1 MIKAVIFDIDNT
13 LYGFDKANAAGIAA
27 VAEYACRELN
37 ISAEDFSALHK
48 KTQERL
54 NQRMG
59 KVAATHNRLI
69 RYQNMLE
76 ELHLPLSPHV
86 LKMEALFWDTLLEK
100 AELTEGAE
108 ELFRTIKRM
117 GILIGIGTNMTAR
130 MQFRK
135 LEKLGLLP
143 YTDFVLTSEEAGMEK
158 PDPLFYEFCAEKAG
172 CASGECLFIGD
183 SYSHDARGAVRSGMK
198 ALWYCPDDRVP
209 DSAGPFRMEEGICRI
224 QKLAQA
230 ADYLE
235 ASQRESRL

>member
-13 LYGFDKANAAGIAA
+13 LYGFDRANEAGIAA

-86 LKMEALFWDTLLEK
+86 LNMEALFWDTLLEK

-117 GILIGIGTNMTAR
+117 GLLIGIGTNMTAR

-143 YTDFVLTSEEAGMEK
+143 YIDFVLTSEEAGTEK
-158 PDPLFYEFCAEKAG
+158 PDPLFYRFCAEKAG
-172 CASGECLFIGD
+172 CAPGECLFIGD
-183 SYSHDARGAVRSGMK
+183 SYSHDARGAVQSGMK
-198 ALWYCPDDRVP
+198 ALWYCR
-209 DSAGPFRMEEGICRI
+209 S
-224 QKLAQA
+224 
-230 ADYLE
+230 
-235 ASQRESRL
+235 

>member
-13 LYGFDKANAAGIAA
+13 LYSFDRANAAGMAA
-27 VAEYACRELN
+27 VTEYACRELKL
-37 ISAEDFSALHK
+37 SAAEFSALHK

-76 ELHLPLSPHV
+76 ELHLPLSPHL

-100 AELTEGAE
+100 AELTQGAE
-108 ELFRTIKRM
+108 ELLRDLKAMGFR
-117 GILIGIGTNMTAR
+117 IGIGTNMTAR

-143 YTDFVLTSEEAGMEK
+143 FVDFAVTSEEAGTEK

-172 CASGECLFIGD
+172 CAPGECLFIGD
-183 SYSHDARGAVRSGMK
+183 SYTHDARGAVFAGMK
-198 ALWYCPDDRVP
+198 ALWYCPEGDFQDGGTP
-209 DSAGPFRMEEGICRI
+209 SQMEEGITRI
-224 QKLAQA
+224 QKLIQA
-230 ADYLE
+230 VDYLQD
-235 ASQRESRL
+235 SQKEPGL

>member
-13 LYGFDKANAAGIAA
+13 LYGFDRANEAGIAA

-86 LKMEALFWDTLLEK
+86 LNMEALFWDTLLEK

-117 GILIGIGTNMTAR
+117 GLLIGIGTNMTAR

-135 LEKLGLLP
+135 LEKMGLLP
-143 YTDFVLTSEEAGMEK
+143 STDFVLTSE
-158 PDPLFYEFCAEKAG
+158 
-172 CASGECLFIGD
+172 
-183 SYSHDARGAVRSGMK
+183 
-198 ALWYCPDDRVP
+198 
-209 DSAGPFRMEEGICRI
+209 
-224 QKLAQA
+224 
-230 ADYLE
+230 
-235 ASQRESRL
+235 